1 MMVSSINTIMY
12 NLELLNERS
21 SKVTYGLSSNKALE
35 QGSDDSIKFDYL
47 LSIQNNLNTYTAI
60 ENRIELSNTYNTFS
74 DTTTSDIKTAMESV
88 NTDII
93 KALNDTVS
101 SVDKNVIAS
110 EVEQIKDT
118 LFSLVNDSTNGEY
131 LFSGNNTDTT
141 PFIKDEVT
149 GQISYESDYSN
160 KKVNVE
166 KNQYTTQG
174 INGIELIYYTNASAS
189 NGETLDFTSNE
200 IILDKEGNEWKVL
213 DNDNDGTYDGLYLNG
228 DTSSIPIAL
237 TTNSDGTFSI
247 TNTEDTKL
255 ESKHSYFDD
264 LDELIAALKQKDTN
278 GNDITTSEAS
288 TLLSS
293 ALEKFEQ
300 AYDNTNTSHSKLGI
314 RTNLIESYAQSV
326 QSKLT
331 NYTLLEEQY
340 ESADLTALAVESQSL
355 ENTYTALYSTINKI
369 NDLSLV
375 KYIN

>member
-1 MMVSSINTIMY
+1 MVNSINTIMY

-35 QGSDDSIKFDYL
+35 QGSDDSIKYDYL
-47 LSIQNNLNTYTAI
+47 LSIQSNMNTYTSI

-88 NTDII
+88 STNII

-101 SVDKNVIAS
+101 SDDKLIIAD
-110 EVEQIKDT
+110 EIEHLKDN

-131 LFSGNNTDTT
+131 LFSGNNIDTI
-141 PFIKDEVT
+141 PFVKDDGT
-149 GQISYESDYSN
+149 GQISYQSDYSN

-166 KNQYTTQG
+166 KNQYATQG
-174 INGIELIYYTNASAS
+174 INGIDLIYYTNASAS

-200 IILDKEGNEWKVL
+200 IILDEDGNEWKIL
-213 DNDNDGTYDGLYLNG
+213 DNDNDGLYDGLYLNG
-228 DTSSIPIAL
+228 DTSSTSITL
-237 TTNSDGTFSI
+237 TDNSDGTFSI
-247 TNTEDTKL
+247 TNTEDINL

-264 LDELIAALKQKDTN
+264 LDELIAALKEEDTN
-278 GNDITTSEAS
+278 GNTITSSEAS
-288 TLLSS
+288 SLLSS

-300 AYDNTNTSHSKLGI
+300 AYDNTNTSHAKLGI
-314 RTNLIESYAQSV
+314 RTSLIETYGESV

-340 ESADLTALAVESQSL
+340 SSADLTALAIESQSL

-375 KYIN
+375 KYIS